1 MTDSNDNQDRIEA
14 ALAAT
19 AEILQRMEERTD
31 SRFEEL
37 IERLGDRA
45 AFRHRLDRT
54 EDVSSDN
61 AVQIGKLARHVDRVA
76 ESVEQFSQVYD
87 RDRRAFRDI
96 ISNHDRIISRQDEII
111 KLLTREVVGR
121 TGTSD
126 PLD

>member
-1 MTDSNDNQDRIEA
+1 
-14 ALAAT
+14 
-19 AEILQRMEERTD
+19 
-31 SRFEEL
+31 
-37 IERLGDRA
+37 
-45 AFRHRLDRT
+45 
-54 EDVSSDN
+54 
-61 AVQIGKLARHVDRVA
+61 VA

-111 KLLTREVVGR
+111 KLLTREIVSPP